1 MENPW
6 TENIIV
12 ADADYIDRVAFNLIV
27 NFERMLERPIPP
39 ADMSHW
45 VECVALDGG
54 MRQRQEAG
62 ADADRQET
70 TVVLLHN
77 KESDHL
83 ENFRPSHYATELN
96 GQAFSSPLGEFTF
109 HAFSSEG
116 MASKEDF
123 LADTLLTIGSQKAVR
138 RLMVVTDD
146 AIYNKVRATV
156 KTIDE
161 TDDTKRIT
169 VFSMQPQ
176 AGGPFRQELLGFSLM
191 AALGIRGEE
200 IEEKTK
206 K

>member
-6 TENIIV
+6 TENIIL
-12 ADADYIDRVAFNLIV
+12 ADADYIDQVAFNLIV

-39 ADMSHW
+39 ADMSRW
-45 VECVALDGG
+45 VECIALDGG
-54 MRQRQEAG
+54 MRQKQEAA
-62 ADADRQET
+62 ADANGQET

-83 ENFRPSHYATELN
+83 ENFRPSVYATELN
-96 GQAFSSPLGEFTF
+96 GQAFRSPLGEFTF

-123 LADTLLTIGSQKAVR
+123 LTDTLLTIGSQKEVH
-138 RLMVVTDD
+138 RLMVIADD
-146 AIYNKVRATV
+146 LIYNKVRETV
-156 KTIDE
+156 KKIDD

-176 AGGPFRQELLGFSLM
+176 TGGPFRQELLGYSLI
-191 AALGIRGEE
+191 AAMGIRGEE
-200 IEEKTK
+200 IRGEKE
-206 K
+206 